1 MIIMFKNIPFNRVEW
16 VTSIFLIITALLTI
30 TAVPAYFYFFGW
42 DWFIFAVFLF
52 YYPATGMSITVGY
65 HRLFS
70 HKAFKASWPVKL
82 FVLLFGAAAFENSAL
97 WWSSEHR
104 KHHKHVDTDDDP
116 YDITKGFFWA
126 HMGWLMFKLKPAS
139 PMDNVHDL
147 KKDALVMWQDKW
159 VHGIAFFM
167 SFILPTIIGYVYA
180 ITSGNLSPAA
190 GALGGLLIPGVARV
204 VMVQHATFCI
214 NSLCHMI
221 GERPYS
227 TSHSARDSWIAA
239 IFTMGEGYHNYHHE
253 FQWDYR
259 NGVKSW
265 QLDPSKWII
274 WLLSKFGLAGNL
286 KRVPNERILLAETR
300 ETRRQLNDQI
310 SNLQQLANS
319 SGELIEQTLKSLEN
333 WNVRLTEICD
343 ELQKAAH
350 DKIQLSKSKLTELR
364 NESEKALSEMESNL
378 KLALA

>member
-1 MIIMFKNIPFNRVEW
+1 MFKNIPFNRVEW
-16 VTSIFLIITALLTI
+16 VTSGFLIATAFLTI
-30 TAVPAYFYFFGW
+30 TAVPWYFWTYGW
-42 DWFIFAVFLF
+42 DWFIFGVFLF
-52 YYPATGMSITVGY
+52 FYISTGMSITVGY

-70 HKAFKASWPVKL
+70 HKAFQAKWPVKL
-82 FVLLFGAAAFENSAL
+82 YVLLFGAAAFENSAL

-126 HMGWLMFKLKPAS
+126 HMGWLMFKLKPDS
-139 PMDNVHDL
+139 PMDNVEDL
-147 KKDALVMWQDKW
+147 KKDWLVSFQHKF
-159 VHGIAFFM
+159 VHPL
-167 SFILPTIIGYVYA
+167 SFLVSFGLPTLIGYLYA
-180 ITSGNLSPAA
+180 IYTNNLSPLA

-221 GERPYS
+221 GKRPYS

-259 NGVKSW
+259 NGVKPW

-274 WLLSKFGLAGNL
+274 WALSKIGMTSGL
-286 KRVPNERILLAETR
+286 KRVPNERILLAEAK
-300 ETRRQLNDQI
+300 ETKKQLNDQI
-310 SNLQQLANS
+310 SLFRESLTNSASEIVEQSLA
-319 SGELIEQTLKSLEN
+319 SLEEIGDRL
-333 WNVRLTEICD
+333 NVISH
-343 ELQKAAH
+343 ELQTAIQG
-350 DKIQLSKSKLTELR
+350 KIDLSKKKLREFHGEVDLMLA
-364 NESEKALSEMESNL
+364 EIKSVAKLSHT
-378 KLALA
+378 